1 MVGLVVLVAA
11 VAVVIAIVVPL
22 TVIEEE
28 EPLPV
33 DNTVMDQGKI
43 FLRIFFVENIS
54 SSDDHWRSLWKDCG
68 PRDDSRGGLPTR
80 QLNIRTDSLYIH
92 GLTQLIQGVP
102 KKSLSREMFI

>member
-1 MVGLVVLVAA
+1 MVGLVVLVAC

-43 FLRIFFVENIS
+43 FLRIFFC
-54 SSDDHWRSLWKDCG
+54 RKYF
-68 PRDDSRGGLPTR
+68 
-80 QLNIRTDSLYIH
+80 Q
-92 GLTQLIQGVP
+92 
-102 KKSLSREMFI
+102 F